1 MAEDGRYIVRFK
13 ASATDDEYKKTIEGI
28 KAAGGKVTHEYT
40 LFKGFAAYLPQGHL
54 TTLSTHP
61 AVDEVEND
69 QQVHTQ

>member
-1 MAEDGRYIVRFK
+1 MEPDGTRWSQISGSISMALMVTN
-13 ASATDDEYKKTIEGI
+13 SV
-28 KAAGGKVTHEYT
+28 GKVTHEYT